1 MAIKKR
7 IEIVLDAEE
16 MEFVKWMAER
26 DGVTVQRELL
36 QYFWTE
42 FEQCKNLYMNEM
54 KIERNNDN
62 G

>member
-16 MEFVKWMAER
+16 MEFVKWMAKR
-26 DGVTVQRELL
+26 DGVTIQQELL

-42 FEQCKNLYMNEM
+42 FDQCKNLYMDEM
-54 KIERNNDN
+54 KMEKE
-62 G
+62 GE

>member
-16 MEFVKWMAER
+16 MEFVKWMAKR
-26 DGVTVQRELL
+26 DGVTIQQELL

-42 FEQCKNLYMNEM
+42 FDQCKNLYMDEM
-54 KIERNNDN
+54 RMEKE
-62 G
+62 GE